1 MRREVKGLVLGA
13 ALLGAAASIS
23 GATSVI
29 AEEDPL
35 LLEIR
40 FAESEIA
47 LQDFDQ
53 DGVLDRGDGAV
64 AEAPLRERRSGQ
76 RVGRSF
82 IECTAMTAKVNAP
95 RGRGIWACSYVL
107 RLADGQ
113 ITLRGRDPAG
123 LGSYRLAVT
132 GGTAKYRDAR
142 GQAAME
148 DLPTR
153 TEITVELEP

>member
-1 MRREVKGLVLGA
+1 MKGLVLGA

-95 RGRGIWACSYVL
+95 RGRGIWAARTCSGWPTARSRYE
-107 RLADGQ
+107 GG
-113 ITLRGRDPAG
+113 TLRASAR
-123 LGSYRLAVT
+123 
-132 GGTAKYRDAR
+132 TAWR
-142 GQAAME
+142 
-148 DLPTR
+148 
-153 TEITVELEP
+153 